1 MHILLQQNISNK
13 SLDLYIE
20 LRSNISSLSWDK
32 HIDCRYIP
40 RCKPIIVGAVY
51 INAERQIM
59 MKSIHADKQFMWSN
73 NDELAIAMNWPR
85 SWFLATL
92 HKLICFT
99 NHWYIS
105 IVDKCYAFDI
115 FRSAE
120 WELYLPPKVI
130 DTNDTSL
137 RKEGGG
143 PSYLNFIQTE
153 CHKRDKKLL
162 L

>member
-1 MHILLQQNISNK
+1 
-13 SLDLYIE
+13 
-20 LRSNISSLSWDK
+20 
-32 HIDCRYIP
+32 
-40 RCKPIIVGAVY
+40 
-51 INAERQIM
+51 M

-73 NDELAIAMNWPR
+73 NDELAIAMNWPW

-105 IVDKCYAFDI
+105 TVDI
-115 FRSAE
+115 FRVAE
-120 WELYLPPKVI
+120 WELYLTQKAI